1 MNKVVIESIIEITS
15 QRDSDSLPGVILLSL
30 SRILRIKEA
39 MLYNNVAAAPEVLLK
54 QTLKLINQKKFNKKN
69 INIFNYDEIDI
80 TVNKDIGECIEKH
93 AIVINNKLDTISL
106 YVPVFIENKLTS
118 VLHIESSD
126 EVTSQLEDICNIIKV
141 YENNLTI
148 LRESETDKLTGL
160 FNRRT
165 FDNKLNNMLFV
176 QKNKSLQRLQEFKQ
190 NEKRGFDDSGSAW
203 LAMIDIDY
211 FKNVNDEYGHV
222 AGDEVLLRLSQ
233 KMQTCFRNS
242 DLLFRFG
249 GEEFVI
255 VLEPIA
261 KEMVQAKLDQ
271 FRNVIEEYP
280 FPYIG
285 KLTIS
290 IGYAKITESDFPAT
304 ILDYADKAL
313 YYAKE
318 HGRNSVYNYEIL
330 LENGEL
336 DDVVEAGS
344 VDLF

>member
-1 MNKVVIESIIEITS
+1 MNKVVFESIIEITS
-15 QRDSDSLPGVILLSL
+15 QRDSDSLPGVVLLSL
-30 SRILRIKEA
+30 ARILCIKEA
-39 MLYNNVAAAPEVLLK
+39 MVYSNIAAAPEISLK
-54 QTLKLINQKKFNKKN
+54 QTLKLINKKNFNDKN

-80 TVNKDIGECIEKH
+80 TINQDIDKCITKD
-93 AIVINNKLDTISL
+93 AVVINNKRDTTSVYI
-106 YVPVFIENKLTS
+106 PVFVDTKLSS
-118 VLHIESSD
+118 VLHIVTSD
-126 EVTSQLEDICNIIKV
+126 EVSSQVDDIYNLIKV

-148 LRESETDKLTGL
+148 LIESESDKLTGL

-176 QKNKSLQRLQEFKQ
+176 QKNKSLQRLQEYKH
-190 NEKRGFDDSGSAW
+190 NEKRVFNDSGSAW

-233 KMQTCFRNS
+233 KMQACFRNS

-249 GEEFVI
+249 GEEFVV
-255 VLEPIA
+255 VLEPIP
-261 KEMVQAKLDQ
+261 KDMVQAKLDK
-271 FRNVIEEYP
+271 FRNIIEEYS

-304 ILDYADKAL
+304 ILDCADKAL
-313 YYAKE
+313 YYAKD
-318 HGRNSVYNYEIL
+318 HGRNSVYNYESL

-336 DDVVEAGS
+336 DDTVEAGS